1 MIYILLDD
9 ILRKKAKILHG
20 TPASTRKYAIHQKA
34 YCGIMGKPFI
44 QITRYKNTW
53 RKRISIS

>member
-9 ILRKKAKILHG
+9 ILRQKAKILHG

-44 QITRYKNTW
+44 QITRYKNT
-53 RKRISIS
+53 